1 MLSTS
6 NLSAAQAETY
16 YTKEDYYSAEE
27 AAHPTKWV
35 GKGAASLGLAG
46 VVNQQE
52 FSQMLSGQAPDGR
65 SLSGKVVDPK
75 KRRAATDFTFSAPK
89 SVSIAALVQQDER
102 VLEAHHQAVA
112 KALSVLENRY
122 AQTRISTE
130 AGRTKVATGNIAAA
144 VFTHSTSRE
153 AEPQLHSHCVVM
165 NATQLV
171 DGRWFSLSN
180 EAAITNQKLLGQI
193 YQNELA
199 VALKQQGYQIEP
211 NAHGQFELAG
221 YSPDLL
227 KAFSTRRQQI
237 LKLIEE
243 WEASGSK
250 NNRAMR
256 ETATL
261 VSRKRKPKEV
271 DEGLL
276 QRGWNALIQLK
287 GLDLPDLPEGAT
299 QAIGDQLLTNSVID
313 AAIQHCGERESV
325 FRQTTLERFVFE
337 HELGA
342 QNFESLQQTIA
353 HSPEL
358 IRVAEGKFT
367 TQTALNLELNTIRL
381 MQQGRGQVGAIV
393 PRSTQLESLVSH
405 SLNPEQQNA
414 VELAA
419 TTPDTVMAW
428 QGVAGAGKTYAL
440 SVLKELAQGQG
451 YDIQGLAPSAEAAHV
466 LGESLG
472 IETTTVAG
480 LLVSQPLDE
489 PPKPTLWIVDE
500 AGLLSMKDAHALLRR
515 AALEQAR
522 VLLVG
527 DTRQLSAVDAG
538 NPFKSLQAGG
548 MTTAYLET
556 HRRQQTGVLRSAVE
570 LVAQGQVSE
579 GIELLA
585 QAGCV
590 KEGAQPQEQIQQIAT
605 DYLALTAVERESTLV
620 LAGTNT
626 ERLALTQAM
635 RSGLQ
640 NEEALGT
647 DGFMLQSL
655 RRKDLTIAQASYLRA
670 YAPGDVLVPIQDYR
684 KQGLIRGEQ
693 YRVIAVNPE
702 AQQVVLETPSGSVL
716 SVDPAACLRKT
727 VYTTQSIAVA
737 VGDRFRWTRN
747 NAKAGIRNGQGFVV
761 TELEA
766 DGTAV
771 VREGAGQTTTINLS
785 GNQYIDYAWV
795 STTYSSQGKTAE
807 RVLALLGETT
817 HREAFYVAISRAK
830 RAITLYT
837 TSQADLVRL
846 AQVSRA
852 KENVSDYMPL
862 TQGVMTYGQHEQR
875 EQRQPA
881 PIPSI
886 DPRAVGERIGQRVAE
901 QLRAAAGRDMRE
913 YAAGAAP
920 RRPRPA
926 LGRGFSD
933 VAAVL
938 EPDLGVLGR
947 TIAAYRERRD
957 LFRCAGELAGA
968 VAAVNCGFEQ
978 LERAAQDRVG
988 LAAAVDRLT
997 RAVERLVGREQQRV
1011 DAPEPKTANT
1021 REQLLARWEKYSAGL
1036 PSASL
1041 ELRVAQRALRDGC
1054 SAKEVALMLVAGSEV
1069 VRQIHDRQGRNEAIA
1084 FARHITTL
1092 AGQQQGS
1099 MTKQPSRLIR
1109 RSLEMGD

>member
-16 YTKEDYYSAEE
+16 YTHEDYYSSEE

-46 VVNQQE
+46 TVSQE
-52 FSQMLSGQAPDGR
+52 SFSQMLSGRAPDGQ
-65 SLSGKVVDPK
+65 LLTGKVVDPK

-89 SVSIAALVQQDER
+89 SVSIAALVQQDTR

-112 KALSVLENRY
+112 KALSVLEERY
-122 AQTRISTE
+122 AQSRVSTE
-130 AGRTKVATGNIAAA
+130 AGRTKVTTGNIAAA

-165 NATQLV
+165 NATQLA

-180 EAAITNQKLLGQI
+180 EGAIANQKLLGQI

-211 NAHGQFELAG
+211 KAHGQFELAG
-221 YSPDLL
+221 YSPELL
-227 KAFSTRRQQI
+227 KTFSTRRQQI

-243 WEASGSK
+243 WEATGSE

-287 GLDLPDLPEGAT
+287 GLELPELPEGVAPFAESASSAT
-299 QAIGDQLLTNSVID
+299 SVID
-313 AAIQHCGERESV
+313 VAIQHCGERESV
-325 FRQTTLERFVFE
+325 FRRTTLERFVFE
-337 HELGA
+337 HELGV
-342 QNFESLQQTIA
+342 QEFEAIQQAIA
-353 HSPEL
+353 DSPEL
-358 IRVAEGKFT
+358 IRVAGGKFT

-393 PRSTQLESLVSH
+393 PNGTQLDSLVSY

-414 VELAA
+414 VERTA
-419 TTPDTVMAW
+419 TTPDSVMAW

-472 IETTTVAG
+472 IQTTTVAG
-480 LLVSQPLDE
+480 LLVSQSLDE
-489 PPKPTLWIVDE
+489 PLQPTLWIVDE

-515 AALEQAR
+515 AALEHAR

-527 DTRQLSAVDAG
+527 DTRQLSAVEAG

-548 MTTAYLET
+548 MATAYLET
-556 HRRQQTGVLRSAVE
+556 HRRQQNGVLRSAVE
-570 LVAQGQVSE
+570 LVGQGQVSE
-579 GIELLA
+579 GIEILA

-590 KEGAQPQEQIQQIAT
+590 KEKSQAQERIQQVAA
-605 DYLALTAVERESTLV
+605 DYLALTVEERERTLV
-620 LAGTNT
+620 LAGTNM
-626 ERLALTQAM
+626 ERLTLTQTM

-640 NEEALGT
+640 NEGALGA
-647 DGFMLQSL
+647 DGFVLQSL
-655 RRKDLTIAQASYLRA
+655 RRKDLTTAQASYLKA
-670 YAPGDVLVPIQDYR
+670 YAMGDVLVPIQDYR

-693 YRVIAVNPE
+693 YRVIAVNAE
-702 AQQVVLETPSGSVL
+702 AQQVVLETPNGSVL
-716 SVDPAACLRKT
+716 SADPAACPRKT
-727 VYTTQSIAVA
+727 VYTTQAISVA
-737 VGDRFRWTRN
+737 VGDRLKWTRN
-747 NAKAGIRNGQGFVV
+747 NSKAGIRNGQGFVV
-761 TELEA
+761 TGMEA
-766 DGTAV
+766 DGTAT
-771 VREGAGQTTTINLS
+771 VRDGAGQTSTINLS

-817 HREAFYVAISRAK
+817 NREAFYVAISRAK
-830 RAITLYT
+830 RAVTLYT
-837 TSQADLVRL
+837 TSQADLVHL

-852 KENVSDYMPL
+852 KENVSDYVPL
-862 TQGVMTYGQHEQR
+862 TQQVINHGQLLKR
-875 EQRQPA
+875 EQQQPE
-881 PIPSI
+881 PIPSF

-901 QLRAAAGRDMRE
+901 QLRAAAGRDLRE
-913 YAAGAAP
+913 YSAGVAP
-920 RRPRPA
+920 RRPHPD
-926 LGRGFSD
+926 LEGGFGD
-933 VAAVL
+933 VAAAL
-938 EPDLGVLGR
+938 EPEFGVLGR
-947 TIAAYRERRD
+947 AIAAYRQRRD
-957 LFRCAGELAGA
+957 FLRCAGDLAGA
-968 VAAVNCGFEQ
+968 VATVNCGVEQ
-978 LERAAQDRVG
+978 LEQTDQNRVG
-988 LAAAVDRLT
+988 LTAAIDRLT
-997 RAVERLVGREQQRV
+997 RAVGRTVG
-1011 DAPEPKTANT
+1011 PEFLTTPVPK
-1021 REQLLARWEKYSAGL
+1021 R
-1036 PSASL
+1036 
-1041 ELRVAQRALRDGC
+1041 
-1054 SAKEVALMLVAGSEV
+1054 
-1069 VRQIHDRQGRNEAIA
+1069 
-1084 FARHITTL
+1084 
-1092 AGQQQGS
+1092 
-1099 MTKQPSRLIR
+1099 
-1109 RSLEMGD
+1109 